1 MLDPSCDG
9 TGLIL
14 PFRNH
19 LVMKVIDAKIRVQH
33 ECSMCHLSESFP
45 QARMAVWCN
54 GSTDVLHVLTDR
66 QSDLDSI
73 LDVVQ
78 KKSITE
84 EILREKYSAMTIIR
98 ECACDGEYIP
108 GVIQRSGCWS
118 IGPSTYEG
126 GYEVHRLIAPSKN
139 RLRDCVA
146 TLRLTGKVE
155 IMSMRSRETDETF
168 KDLGILPVP
177 VLEGLTE
184 KQIEVL
190 ISAHESGI
198 FSIPAKAKMD
208 DVAKRLGMSRSTYGE
223 HLRKAVNTL
232 MDNSY
237 PMLKLFALPKER

>member
-1 MLDPSCDG
+1 
-9 TGLIL
+9 
-14 PFRNH
+14 
-19 LVMKVIDAKIRVQH
+19 
-33 ECSMCHLSESFP
+33 
-45 QARMAVWCN
+45 MAVWCN

-66 QSDLDSI
+66 AADLTLI
-73 LDVVQ
+73 LDAVQ
-78 KKSITE
+78 KRSITE

-108 GVIQRSGCWS
+108 GVIQKSGCWS
-118 IGPSTYEG
+118 IGPSTYED

-139 RLRDCVA
+139 RLRECVA
-146 TLRLTGKVE
+146 MLRLTGDVE
-155 IMSMRSRETDETF
+155 ILGMRSRETDETF

-177 VLEGLTE
+177 VLEGLTV

-198 FSIPAKAKMD
+198 FAIPARAKMD
-208 DVAKRLGMSRSTYGE
+208 EVAKKLGMSRSTYGE

-237 PMLKLFALPKER
+237 PMLKLFAVPKTK

>member
-1 MLDPSCDG
+1 
-9 TGLIL
+9 
-14 PFRNH
+14 
-19 LVMKVIDAKIRVQH
+19 MKVIDAKIRVQH

-45 QARMAVWCN
+45 DARMAVWCN
-54 GSTDVLHVLTDR
+54 GNTDVLQVLAERSD
-66 QSDLDSI
+66 DLDSI

-84 EILREKYSAMTIIR
+84 DILKEKFSAMTIIR

-108 GVIQRSGCWS
+108 GVIQKSGCWS
-118 IGPSTYEG
+118 IGPCTYEG

-139 RLRDCVA
+139 RLRECVSA
-146 TLRLTGKVE
+146 LRLSGKVE
-155 IMSMRSRETDETF
+155 ILSIRSRETADTF

-198 FSIPAKAKMD
+198 FAIPARVKMNDAAK
-208 DVAKRLGMSRSTYGE
+208 KLGMSRSTYGE

-237 PMLKLFALPKER
+237 PMLKLFALPRAK

>member
-1 MLDPSCDG
+1 MPLS
-9 TGLIL
+9 LN
-14 PFRNH
+14 RSY
-19 LVMKVIDAKIRVQH
+19 MKVIDAKLRVKH
-33 ECSMCHLSESFP
+33 ECSMCKLSESFP
-45 QARMAVWCN
+45 GARIAVWCN
-54 GSTDVLHVLTDR
+54 GNMDALHVLTDR
-66 QSDLDSI
+66 ASDLASI
-73 LDVVQ
+73 LEVI
-78 KKSITE
+78 KKRSVTE
-84 EILREKYSAMTIIR
+84 EILMEACSAMTVIR

-118 IGPSTYEG
+118 IGPCTYED

-139 RLRDCVA
+139 RLRECV
-146 TLRLTGKVE
+146 TMLRQTGKVE
-155 IMSMRSRETDETF
+155 LVSMRSRETSETF

-198 FSIPAKAKMD
+198 YDIPARAKMD
-208 DVAKRLGMSRSTYGE
+208 EVAKRLGMSRSTYGE

-237 PMLKLFALPKER
+237 PMLKLFALPKAR